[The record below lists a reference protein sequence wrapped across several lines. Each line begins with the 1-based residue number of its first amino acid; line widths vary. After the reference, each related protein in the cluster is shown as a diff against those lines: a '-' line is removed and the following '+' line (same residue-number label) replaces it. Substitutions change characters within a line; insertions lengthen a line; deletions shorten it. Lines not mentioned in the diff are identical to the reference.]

1 MKDRHFAHL
10 TDGRTLSYAE
20 YGDSSAEPVFYFHG
34 WPGARYEGEMFM
46 HPKIRLIAV
55 ERPGMGYSDFKAG
68 RTLLD
73 WADDVGELAD
83 ILGINRFG
91 VLGFS
96 GGGPYAIACAYRMPE
111 RLIATIV
118 VNGLGPLTIPNAMD
132 GLSLQ
137 HRFVFH
143 LARRAPYI
151 LSILLRLNM
160 AGIRKLVMRPQAG
173 GSPPIAMPECD
184 RRLIA
189 QHSDLRLLLLRD
201 TMEAFRQGTDGPIWE
216 QSIYVRPW
224 GFELS
229 AVKAPVHLWQG
240 LEDINVSPA
249 MARYLAEN
257 LPNSEAHFCEGEG
270 HISLPYNH
278 LEETVQPFLS
288 QSSGQSRNG
297 K

>member
-1 MKDRHFAHL
+1 MEDRLFAHL
-10 TDGRTLSYAE
+10 ADGRTLSYAE

-46 HPKIRLIAV
+46 YPKIRLIAV

-96 GGGPYAIACAYRMPE
+96 GGSPYAIACAYRMPE

-118 VNGLGPLTIPNAMD
+118 VNGLDPLTIPNAMD

-143 LARRAPYI
+143 LARRAPYL

-160 AGIRKLVMRPQAG
+160 ASMRKLVLRPRAG

-189 QHSDLRLLLLRD
+189 QHSDLRQLLLRD
-201 TMEAFRQGTDGPIWE
+201 MYDGSLSARNRWTRLGTGHLRPALGIRVELCESACSSLAGIGRYQCLSSHGALPRE
-216 QSIYVRPW
+216 QSAK
-224 GFELS
+224 L
-229 AVKAPVHLWQG
+229 
-240 LEDINVSPA
+240 
-249 MARYLAEN
+249 
-257 LPNSEAHFCEGEG
+257 
-270 HISLPYNH
+270 
-278 LEETVQPFLS
+278 
-288 QSSGQSRNG
+288 
-297 K
+297 

>member
-1 MKDRHFAHL
+1 MENRFFAHL
-10 TDGRTLSYAE
+10 ADGRTLSYAE

-34 WPGARYEGEMFM
+34 WPGSRYEGDMFL

-55 ERPGMGYSDFKAG
+55 ERPGMGYSDFKSG

-73 WADDVGELAD
+73 WATDVGELAD

-96 GGGPYAIACAYRMPE
+96 GGGPYAIACAYHLPE
-111 RLIATIV
+111 CLTATVV
-118 VNGLGPLTIPNAMD
+118 VNGLGRLTIPNAMK

-143 LARRAPYI
+143 LARRAPWM
-151 LSILLRLNM
+151 LSLLLGLNIAGVRRLATKTQPN
-160 AGIRKLVMRPQAG
+160 
-173 GSPPIAMPECD
+173 GSPPIAMPEID
-184 RRLIA
+184 RHLIT
-189 QHSDLRLLLLRD
+189 QNSDLRQLLLRD
-201 TMEAFRQGTDGPIWE
+201 MMESFRQGTRGPVWE
-216 QSIYVRPW
+216 QSLYVRSW

-249 MARYLAEN
+249 MGRYLADN
-257 LPNSEAHFCEGEG
+257 LPNCRAHFCEGEG
-270 HISLPYNH
+270 HISLAYNH
-278 LEETVQPFLS
+278 LEEILQPFFS
-288 QSSGQSRNG
+288 QPSS
-297 K
+297 